1 MLYSNL
7 VKRKKR
13 RILIAISIVLASFLF
28 TSKIFAESISPFY
41 TEDKLISGSNKNYSL
56 TIDNK
61 NDYDLFVTPK
71 VYKYYPK
78 SEYISELEPFEE
90 FVKIDTDYIEIPSG
104 SEREIN
110 FQIVA
115 PQALDPGTY
124 YNLIVFQQTGQT
136 VEENEMI
143 GATGAISHLVKL
155 HLISDNSDKVTDQYD
170 ISLEVIDRGIPFLK
184 PAILKLTFFNN
195 SPYTLIPK
203 GEIQVV
209 KKSGNKPPEYIKVN
223 LDRVRAYPKDTVEF
237 EYEIEN
243 WYIEDIFFGK
253 TAYIQIGNGIDESVI
268 RKEIQI
274 PGFRNEFLY
283 ILATITVIV
292 LLATSLKGDTKPEP
306 EYAE

>member
-1 MLYSNL
+1 
-7 VKRKKR
+7 VF
-13 RILIAISIVLASFLF
+13 ITISLVLASFLF
-28 TSKIFAESISPFY
+28 VSETFAESISPFY

-56 TIDNK
+56 TLTNE
-61 NDYDLFVTPK
+61 NDSDLFVTPK

-90 FVKIDTDYIEIPSG
+90 FVKIGNDYIEIPSG
-104 SEREIN
+104 SKKEIN

-115 PQALDPGTY
+115 PQSLEPGTY

-136 VEENEMI
+136 VEEEKKI
-143 GATGAISHLVKL
+143 GASGAISHLVKL
-155 HLISDNSDKVTDQYD
+155 HLLADNTDRVTDEYD
-170 ISLEVIDRGIPFLK
+170 VSLEVTDRGIPFLK
-184 PAILKLTFFNN
+184 PSKLKLTFFNN

-209 KKSGNKPPEYIKVN
+209 KRGGNKPPEYIKVN

-237 EYEIEN
+237 EYEVNN

-253 TAYIQIGNGIDESVI
+253 TAYIQIGNGIDDGVI
-268 RKEIQI
+268 GKEILI
-274 PGFRNEFLY
+274 GGFRNEFLY
-283 ILATITVIV
+283 ILATMTVII